1 MAKPKVA
8 LFAFERDGHL
18 LDAFAVSSTN
28 QLKIFPTKL
37 DIAAAASKLDGD
49 GFEIAE
55 EDDHA
60 VAEALDHAEV
70 ITLGPLSVYFD
81 GVTGAGVWPV
91 LKYVKGKAV
100 PVPDGFVAYS
110 HGTCM
115 GFALLENDA
124 VAKLSGPIAIAERM
138 PSLGGL
144 TSDGPAPLAL
154 AEGAG
159 GHSQR
164 GVKRRGVKQ

>member
-1 MAKPKVA
+1 MTKPKVA

-28 QLKIFPTKL
+28 QLTIIPTKL
-37 DIAAAASKLDGD
+37 DIATAASKLESD

-55 EDDHA
+55 EGDYA

-70 ITLGPLSVYFD
+70 VTLGPLSVYFD
-81 GVTGAGVWPV
+81 GVTGEGVWPV

-100 PVPDGFVAYS
+100 PVSDGFVAYS

-124 VAKLSGPIAIAERM
+124 IAKLSGPSATPEKM

-144 TSDGPAPLAL
+144 TSEGPAPPAL
-154 AEGAG
+154 AEGPG
-159 GHSQR
+159 SQSQQ
-164 GVKRRGVKQ
+164 GVKRRGVK